1 MAFPEE
7 MMKSVLFVCTANICR
22 SPMAMAL
29 FRDMVKDRA
38 DFQEWRIESAGT
50 WAKEGFKASP
60 FTLAVMSDRGLSLIQ
75 HRSRIVSQEMLNS
88 FNLIL
93 TMENGQKE
101 SLQVEFPQIRQR
113 VYLLSEVAGRSRDT
127 KDPIGL
133 PMDEYQMTADEIEGI
148 LRKGLETIV
157 NLASM

>member
-60 FTLAVMSDRGLSLIQ
+60 FTLAVVSDRGLPLSQ
-75 HRSRIVSQEMLNS
+75 HRSRIVSQEMLSS

-93 TMENGQKE
+93 TMEKGQKE
-101 SLQVEFPQIRQR
+101 SLQVDFPQIRTR
-113 VYLLSEVAGRSRDT
+113 VYLLSEVAGTLGDV

-133 PMDEYQMTADEIEGI
+133 SEAEYNMAAETIEGF

-157 NLASM
+157 NLASL